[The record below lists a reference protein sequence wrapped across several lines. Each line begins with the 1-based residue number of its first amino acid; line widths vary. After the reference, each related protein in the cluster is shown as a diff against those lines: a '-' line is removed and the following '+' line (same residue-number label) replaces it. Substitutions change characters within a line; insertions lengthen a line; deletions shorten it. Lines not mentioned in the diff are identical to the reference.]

1 MESPSRD
8 DSKVSTGEVLM
19 TLEWQLEAKKKRKKE
34 GEQGAKRKSCALT
47 GEELCFKSR
56 IFLGCEMIALK
67 TCSNGGG
74 GSSGSDLGKIS
85 LCISFHYVRKFVL
98 MSEHRDTD

>member
-34 GEQGAKRKSCALT
+34 GEQGAKRKSCALA
-47 GEELCFKSR
+47 GESC
-56 IFLGCEMIALK
+56 
-67 TCSNGGG
+67 
-74 GSSGSDLGKIS
+74 
-85 LCISFHYVRKFVL
+85 VL
-98 MSEHRDTD
+98 RVEFFWDVK